1 MAMRNA
7 LVLSG
12 GGAWGSWQVGAC
24 EHLVLE
30 RGLWFDV
37 ISGVSVGAINGAAL
51 AHGHDRNG
59 LQAHFRR
66 LRDWWFAVRGNHN
79 VYRRRPNAALG
90 MALGRWDSLFDVAP
104 LRDEVLAREIDPVQV
119 AASPVRLCVGYVDL
133 RTRRYRMATNDHPR
147 LRDALLASA
156 TIPLLFPLAK
166 FPDSED
172 LGVDGGL
179 HHAAPLD
186 DALAMLAAMP
196 PEPEPPDVWVLLL
209 NPRVPSKS
217 VGWFKRLLGFA
228 GPSLKIS
235 RAPWHWGHT
244 RPSESLLLTGQ
255 FGERPFTARLHV
267 LRPDH
272 APHGTVL
279 DFDPA
284 IIRTSYADGLKIARR
299 TTARAA
305 REAA

>member
-90 MALGRWDSLFDVAP
+90 MALGRWDTLCQVAP
-104 LRDEVLAREIDPVQV
+104 LRDEWRAREIDRARGP
-119 AASPVRLCVGYVDL
+119 APRVRLCVAYPAP
-133 RTRRYRMATNDHPR
+133 RPRRYRMA
-147 LRDALLASA
+147 
-156 TIPLLFPLAK
+156 
-166 FPDSED
+166 
-172 LGVDGGL
+172 
-179 HHAAPLD
+179 
-186 DALAMLAAMP
+186 
-196 PEPEPPDVWVLLL
+196 
-209 NPRVPSKS
+209 
-217 VGWFKRLLGFA
+217 
-228 GPSLKIS
+228 
-235 RAPWHWGHT
+235 
-244 RPSESLLLTGQ
+244 
-255 FGERPFTARLHV
+255 
-267 LRPDH
+267 
-272 APHGTVL
+272 
-279 DFDPA
+279 
-284 IIRTSYADGLKIARR
+284 
-299 TTARAA
+299 
-305 REAA
+305 

>member
-90 MALGRWDSLFDVAP
+90 MALGRWDRLFDVAP
-104 LRDEVLAREIDPVQV
+104 LRDEVLGREIDPVQV
-119 AASPVRLCVGYVDL
+119 AASPGRLCVGYVDL
-133 RTRRYRMATNDHPR
+133 RTRRYEAGGWLGRSSRPGCRPLGCVCAW
-147 LRDALLASA
+147 AASPSA
-156 TIPLLFPLAK
+156 P
-166 FPDSED
+166 
-172 LGVDGGL
+172 
-179 HHAAPLD
+179 AAP
-186 DALAMLAAMP
+186 
-196 PEPEPPDVWVLLL
+196 
-209 NPRVPSKS
+209 
-217 VGWFKRLLGFA
+217 GW
-228 GPSLKIS
+228 
-235 RAPWHWGHT
+235 
-244 RPSESLLLTGQ
+244 
-255 FGERPFTARLHV
+255 
-267 LRPDH
+267 
-272 APHGTVL
+272 
-279 DFDPA
+279 
-284 IIRTSYADGLKIARR
+284 RR
-299 TTARAA
+299 TTTRACA
-305 REAA
+305 TH